1 MKQPMCFFKVKQTE
15 LVLLTDFVDDVVGS
29 GLLALRH
36 LLKINYR
43 LLKRIIPG
51 WVMLSHL
58 KNYS

>member
-43 LLKRIIPG
+43 LLKRIIRIIPT
-51 WVMLSHL
+51 H
-58 KNYS
+58 N